1 MGLRQK
7 IYLCKMKVSSQI
19 FSAAIATLTIVSVLL
34 SSSCLDDSCAAQNH
48 HQNFISE
55 TVEIESS
62 FELKKELKHE
72 LSKTNILFL
81 NEFVC
86 NLRSSLTGKYS
97 CKTFTNP
104 ISFSSLQI
112 IFPSHYFW

>member
-1 MGLRQK
+1 
-7 IYLCKMKVSSQI
+7 MKVSSRI
-19 FSAAIATLTIVSVLL
+19 ISAIIATLTIVSILL
-34 SSSCLDDSCAAQNH
+34 SSSCLNNSCVAQNH

-55 TVEIESS
+55 TVEIETS
-62 FELKKELKHE
+62 FELKKELKLE

-81 NEFVC
+81 NDFIFSQT
-86 NLRSSLTGKYS
+86 NYLRKAFLYTTYVY
-97 CKTFTNP
+97 P